1 MPKIV
6 NLTPVFDTTVRVL
19 AERGYDG
26 TTVQAI
32 AAENDVSE
40 VTLFRRFGTKA
51 RLIAAALADRL
62 AASAFSAPPHSGDLR
77 ADLISIARAYGATN
91 QAHGGAVMTV
101 LVEASRH
108 PELRP
113 AIGGLM
119 PNLRHCADIIATHQN
134 EGRLQEGDPMVL
146 TAQLLS
152 PFITA
157 SLWQRAGAPALQE
170 PATVERIV
178 DGFLAGYGTP

>member
-62 AASAFSAPPHSGDLR
+62 AHSGDLR

>member
-1 MPKIV
+1 
-6 NLTPVFDTTVRVL
+6 
-19 AERGYDG
+19 
-26 TTVQAI
+26 
-32 AAENDVSE
+32 
-40 VTLFRRFGTKA
+40 
-51 RLIAAALADRL
+51 
-62 AASAFSAPPHSGDLR
+62 
-77 ADLISIARAYGATN
+77 
-91 QAHGGAVMTV
+91 MTV